1 MKAFCFA
8 FVYQDSERTRDNL
21 CRCDDITLGISVLIT
36 EGVLAVFVCVVN
48 NDIVVIGSRCYIQ

>member
-1 MKAFCFA
+1 M
-8 FVYQDSERTRDNL
+8 
-21 CRCDDITLGISVLIT
+21 LIT